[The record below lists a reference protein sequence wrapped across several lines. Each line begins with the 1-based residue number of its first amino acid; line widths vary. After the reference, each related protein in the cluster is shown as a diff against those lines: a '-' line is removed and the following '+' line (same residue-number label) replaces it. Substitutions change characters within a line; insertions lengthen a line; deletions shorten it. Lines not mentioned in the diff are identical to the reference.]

1 MAAVVLGLI
10 VAVALGVLLFF
21 WYSADVSDSGSGW
34 SSYPTPAVVTIEA
47 SPVSV
52 TPRFVPTT
60 PTP

>member
-1 MAAVVLGLI
+1 MAAVILGLI

-34 SSYPTPAVVTIEA
+34 SSYPTPAVVEA

-52 TPRFVPTT
+52 LPRFVPTT